1 MILVVDMNSKK
12 NSFGFSEF
20 VLPIVSIAEELEK
33 CVVKHYLEVNE
44 KNLNSYDKI
53 ILSGSALKN
62 TVTLDQTARFKWI
75 KDCGKPVL
83 GICAG
88 MQTIGL
94 VFGGRLEKCREIGM
108 TEMATLKTNALFS
121 SKFKAYALHNYA
133 LVPSAEFE
141 VLAESAKCIQA
152 IKHKQKNIYGVLF
165 HPEIRNNEVVQRFIH
180 VFPLT
185 EDYKTDTSSKLLKE
199 VG

>member
-1 MILVVDMNSKK
+1 MILVVDMNSTE

-53 ILSGSALKN
+53 ILSGSALKD
-62 TVTLDQTARFKWI
+62 TVTLDQTARFMWI

-108 TEMATLKTNALFS
+108 TEMATSKENLLFS
-121 SKFKAYALHNYA
+121 SKFNAYALHNYA
-133 LVPSAEFE
+133 LVPSAGFE
-141 VLAESAKCIQA
+141 VLAESAKCVQA

-165 HPEIRNNEVVQRFIH
+165 HPEVRNKEVVQRFIH
-180 VFPLT
+180 AFPLT
-185 EDYKTDTSSKLLKE
+185 EDYKTNT
-199 VG
+199 GQN

>member
-12 NSFGFSEF
+12 NSFGFYEF

-44 KNLNSYDKI
+44 KTLSSYDKI

-62 TVTLDQTARFKWI
+62 TETLDQTARFTWI
-75 KDCGKPVL
+75 KDCDKPVL

-88 MQTIGL
+88 MQTTGL

-108 TEMATLKTNALFS
+108 TEIATLKANRLFS
-121 SKFKAYALHNYA
+121 STFKAYTLHNYA

-141 VLAESAKCIQA
+141 VLAESAKCVQA

-165 HPEIRNNEVVQRFIH
+165 HPEVRN
-180 VFPLT
+180 
-185 EDYKTDTSSKLLKE
+185 KE
-199 VG
+199 VIQQFINAF

>member
-62 TVTLDQTARFKWI
+62 MVTLDQTARFMWI
-75 KDCGKPVL
+75 RL
-83 GICAG
+83 R
-88 MQTIGL
+88 QTS
-94 VFGGRLEKCREIGM
+94 FRHMCWD
-108 TEMATLKTNALFS
+108 A
-121 SKFKAYALHNYA
+121 NYWLSLWRA
-133 LVPSAEFE
+133 HGEVP
-141 VLAESAKCIQA
+141 
-152 IKHKQKNIYGVLF
+152 
-165 HPEIRNNEVVQRFIH
+165 
-180 VFPLT
+180 
-185 EDYKTDTSSKLLKE
+185 
-199 VG
+199 

>member
-12 NSFGFSEF
+12 NPFGFYEF

-33 CVVKHYLEVNE
+33 CDVKHYLEVNE
-44 KNLNSYDKI
+44 KSLNSYGKI

-62 TVTLDQTARFKWI
+62 TVTLDQTALFAWLR
-75 KDCGKPVL
+75 DCNKPVL

-94 VFGGRLEKCREIGM
+94 VFDGHIEKCREIGM
-108 TEMATLKTNALFS
+108 TDVTTCKENILFS
-121 SKFKAYALHNYA
+121 STFKVYALHNYA

-141 VLAESAKCIQA
+141 VLAESAKCVHA
-152 IKHKQKNIYGVLF
+152 IKHKLKDVYGVLF
-165 HPEIRNNEVVQRFIH
+165 HPEVRNKEVVELFIRAFQ
-180 VFPLT
+180 V
-185 EDYKTDTSSKLLKE
+185 DRRI
-199 VG
+199 

>member
-20 VLPIVSIAEELEK
+20 VLPIISIAEELEK
-33 CVVKHYLEVNE
+33 CGVKHHLEVNE

-62 TVTLDQTARFKWI
+62 TVTLDQTARFTWI

-108 TEMATLKTNALFS
+108 TEMATSKANLLFS
-121 SKFKAYALHNYA
+121 STFKAYALHNYA

-141 VLAESAKCIQA
+141 VLAESAKCVQA

-165 HPEIRNNEVVQRFIH
+165 HTEVRNKDVVQRFIH
-180 VFPLT
+180 AFSVDRRL
-185 EDYKTDTSSKLLKE
+185 
-199 VG
+199 